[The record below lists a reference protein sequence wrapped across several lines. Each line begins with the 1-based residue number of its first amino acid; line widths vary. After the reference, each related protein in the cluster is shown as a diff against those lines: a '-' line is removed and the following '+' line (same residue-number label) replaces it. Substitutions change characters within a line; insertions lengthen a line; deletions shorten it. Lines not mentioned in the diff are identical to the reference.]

1 MLNSLVGEH
10 MEGQDLHA
18 PSNKSRTEPLFLLVL
33 LSCSLYN
40 TLMTAGELFSLGFR
54 SQVPTWDA
62 QAVSAVGV
70 VLRDRALSLG
80 GLHWPQRASELS

>member
-18 PSNKSRTEPLFLLVL
+18 HSNKSRTEPLFLLVL

-40 TLMTAGELFSLGFR
+40 TLMTAGELFSLGFI
-54 SQVPTWDA
+54 SQSGRLSGFR
-62 QAVSAVGV
+62 AVSQKPGTNLGCAGGIC
-70 VLRDRALSLG
+70 SGG
-80 GLHWPQRASELS
+80 GLAGQSP